1 MLMETEI
8 KIEYGKKLKG
18 RRTVHEELLRCQ
30 SQSMNEL
37 FTKAKPVRD
46 AYVIANDIRRM
57 LKVLVYPHKTA
68 VEFEEEHLDKKV

>member
-8 KIEYGKKLKG
+8 KVEYGKKLKG
-18 RRTVHEELLRCQ
+18 GRTIHEEILRCQ
-30 SQSMNEL
+30 SHSMNEL
-37 FTKAKPVRD
+37 FSKAKPVRV
-46 AYVIANDIRRM
+46 AYVIANDMRRL